1 MKVLKSDKFWKIIKK
16 AKSPSART
24 PQRRCEYLIRMLT
37 KASVREILM
46 FDKTLHHYISMA
58 DTEEMRGAAKV
69 LKGNYDEEYYYNLR
83 AWLVL
88 RGEKRY
94 FTSVSN
100 PDVMAS
106 FLKYTD
112 DPEWPGYGK
121 CARIA
126 FHKKTGKTIEA
137 IEQAAKRNWTESE
150 LPDVFPKL
158 WKKFVRVEEV
168 FE

>member
-16 AKSPSART
+16 AKSPSARS

-37 KASVREILM
+37 KKSVREILM
-46 FDKTLHHYISMA
+46 FDKTLQHYISMA
-58 DTEEMRGAAKV
+58 DTEEMRGAARV
-69 LKGNYDEEYYYNLR
+69 LKGDYSEEYYYNLR

-88 RGEKRY
+88 RGEKR
-94 FTSVSN
+94 FFVSLSN
-100 PDVMAS
+100 PDTMAS

-121 CARIA
+121 CAQIA
-126 FHKKTGKTIEA
+126 FHKKTGKPLESLQKTG
-137 IEQAAKRNWTESE
+137 QRKWSESE
-150 LPDVFPKL
+150 LPDFFPKL